1 MTRIT
6 VVLTAR
12 VGVLFPCLSSGTVV
26 NILTKSHNMIMVR
39 DVPEGM
45 LESDDMVVAPVILS
59 MAAKLLPCSLARLR
73 E

>member
-1 MTRIT
+1 
-6 VVLTAR
+6 
-12 VGVLFPCLSSGTVV
+12 
-26 NILTKSHNMIMVR
+26 MVR